1 MQPGNDSLAGYVL
14 VADDDLLTLKS
25 VGIILRA
32 AGFRVVTV
40 SDGAA
45 ALEQLRRDK
54 PRVAC
59 FDVMMGAMS
68 GLDLCRLVKSDP
80 ALRDVHVILLTAR
93 AMERERQEGLA
104 AGADEYVSKPFS
116 NKDLVGRIRAAFAAA
131 PERQPER

>member
-1 MQPGNDSLAGYVL
+1 MQPQNDAPDSYVL

-25 VGIILRA
+25 VGIILRG
-32 AGFRVVTV
+32 AGFRVLTV

-45 ALEQLRRDK
+45 ALEQLRREK

-59 FDVMMGAMS
+59 FDVMMGSMS
-68 GLDLCRLVKSDP
+68 GLDLCRFVKSDP

-104 AGADEYVSKPFS
+104 AGADEYSSKPFS
-116 NKDLVGRIRAAFAAA
+116 NKDLVSRIRQAFAATPA
-131 PERQPER
+131 PDTGA